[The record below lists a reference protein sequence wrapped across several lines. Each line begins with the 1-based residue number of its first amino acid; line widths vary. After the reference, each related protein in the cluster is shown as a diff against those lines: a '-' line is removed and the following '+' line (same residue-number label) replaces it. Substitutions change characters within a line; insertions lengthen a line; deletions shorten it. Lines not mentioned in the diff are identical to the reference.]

1 MKRRIRFQ
9 RMRRSLSVTLL
20 ATLLLLPSLV
30 AAAGKRETAHG
41 RAGATIKNFGKVN
54 DHLYRGG
61 QPEGDDYRQLHAL
74 GVKTIVDLRS
84 DNEPGAQTA
93 AEKAGLRYI
102 NLPLAPKGYPE
113 ADAAQRFLAIVN
125 DRANGPFYV
134 HCAGGRHRT
143 GVMLAVY
150 RMEVDGWDIERSYK
164 EMKDYDFYTRFG
176 HRCYKDYVYDY
187 NRNLQARVSKGPAG
201 NAKTIVTAG
210 QRE

>member
-1 MKRRIRFQ
+1 MNRHILFQ
-9 RMRRSLSVTLL
+9 RMQRLL
-20 ATLLLLPSLV
+20 FATLLSSLMVLPS
-30 AAAGKRETAHG
+30 AASTDMRQTA
-41 RAGATIKNFGKVN
+41 RASADVTIKNFGKVN
-54 DHLYRGG
+54 DHLYRGA
-61 QPEGDDYRQLHAL
+61 QPEGDDYRQLVAT

-84 DNEPGAQTA
+84 DNEPGARAA

-125 DRANGPFYV
+125 DQANGPFYV

-150 RMEVDGWDIERSYK
+150 RMEMDGWDIERSYK

-176 HRCYKDYVYDY
+176 HGCYKDYVYDY
-187 NRNLQARVSKGPAG
+187 SRNLQARGPKIPAT
-201 NAKTIVTAG
+201 NAKTVVADG
-210 QRE
+210 Q